1 MNAAEAADTLSALG
15 LEGRIAIF
23 QLLVRAGPRGVRA
36 GDIAARLGAHAS
48 TLSANLTVLS
58 RAGLISG
65 RREGRAIYYA
75 ADYARMRDLIGF
87 LMEDCCGDASAE
99 DDRAQA

>member
-1 MNAAEAADTLSALG
+1 
-15 LEGRIAIF
+15 
-23 QLLVRAGPRGVRA
+23 
-36 GDIAARLGAHAS
+36 
-48 TLSANLTVLS
+48 VLS